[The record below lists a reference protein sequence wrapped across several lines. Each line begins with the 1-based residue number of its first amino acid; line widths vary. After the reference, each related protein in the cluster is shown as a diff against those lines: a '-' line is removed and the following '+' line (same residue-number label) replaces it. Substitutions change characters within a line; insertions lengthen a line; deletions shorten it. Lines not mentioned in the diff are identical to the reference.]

1 MTSAVSPGTRPATA
15 GQNRA
20 VLVTGCSSGIG
31 RHVAV
36 GLQERGYRVFATA
49 RKHDDVAYLA
59 AAGLESLQLDV
70 ANSSSIEYTL
80 QEILERTGGRLYG
93 LFNNAGYGQ
102 NGAVEDLDRDVLRE
116 QFETNLF
123 GLHELTVRVIPVMRR
138 QGEGRIIHN
147 SSVLGLVTL
156 KYRGAYSASKFALEG
171 LTDALRMELR
181 GSGVHVSLVEPGPV
195 RSAFRKNARAA
206 FQKNINVQGSFHRK
220 AYSRVVNRLDKEGD
234 AAPFTLGPD
243 AVLKKVIH
251 ALESRQPRA
260 RYYVTTPTYIFGFL
274 KRVLPTTVLDRILL
288 YASGA
293 ENRN

>member
-1 MTSAVSPGTRPATA
+1 MTSAVSHGTRPCAA
-15 GQNRA
+15 DDCRA

-31 RHVAV
+31 RHIAG
-36 GLQERGYRVFATA
+36 GLMERGYRVFATA
-49 RKHDDVAYLA
+49 RKHDDVERLA

-70 ANSSSIEYTL
+70 ANSSSIEHTL
-80 QEILERTGGRLYG
+80 QVILERTGGRLYG

-138 QGEGRIIHN
+138 QGEGRIIQN
-147 SSVLGLVTL
+147 SSVMGLVTL

-181 GSGVHVSLVEPGPV
+181 GSGVHVSLIEPGPV
-195 RSAFRKNARAA
+195 RSAFRKNAQAA
-206 FQKNINVQGSFHRK
+206 FRKNINVQGSFHR
-220 AYSRVVNRLDKEGD
+220 ADYARVTKRLEKEGD
-234 AAPFTLGPD
+234 AAPFTLGPE

-251 ALESRQPRA
+251 ALESGQPRA
-260 RYYVTTPTYIFGFL
+260 RYYVTKPTYVFGFL
-274 KRVLPTTVLDRILL
+274 KRILSTAQLDRMLL
-288 YASGA
+288 QVSDA
-293 ENRN
+293 ENRD